1 MMDGLWDQTELISKE
16 GLTPPLFYMVY
27 LFLFRKKSV

>member
-1 MMDGLWDQTELISKE
+1 MMVGRLEQTELISKE